1 MLQLYLMKQRSLET
15 VKKIHELFKQKGMT
29 LSVAESCTGGLI
41 SHYLTI
47 LPGASTF
54 FKAGIIAYSEETKKD
69 ILGVSA
75 ETLKLHG
82 MVSKETAQEMAE
94 KVRLLT
100 KTEYS
105 ISTTGNLGPDV
116 IEDKEQGLIYI
127 AVSKEGET
135 LSQRLKL
142 NEGREANKEQAS
154 LLALRFLVE
163 FIEKNRHEK
172 FNVK

>member
-1 MLQLYLMKQRSLET
+1 MKQHGLEI
-15 VKKIHELFKQKGMT
+15 VKKIHELFKQKGIT

-41 SHYLTI
+41 SHYLTN

-100 KTEYS
+100 KSEYS
-105 ISTTGNLGPDV
+105 ISVTGNLGPNV

-135 LSQRLKL
+135 LSQKLKL

-154 LLALRFLVE
+154 LLALKLLVE
-163 FIEKNRHEK
+163 FIEKNRHGE

>member
-1 MLQLYLMKQRSLET
+1 MKQHGLEI
-15 VKKIHELFKQKGMT
+15 VKKIHELFKQKSIT

-41 SHYLTI
+41 SHYLTN

-100 KTEYS
+100 KSEYS
-105 ISTTGNLGPDV
+105 ISVTGNLGPNV

-135 LSQRLKL
+135 LSQKLKL

-154 LLALRFLVE
+154 LLALKLLVE
-163 FIEKNRHEK
+163 FIEKNRHGE

>member
-1 MLQLYLMKQRSLET
+1 MET
-15 VKKIHELFKQKGMT
+15 VKKIHELFKQKGIT

-41 SHYLTI
+41 SHYLTN

-100 KTEYS
+100 KSEYS
-105 ISTTGNLGPDV
+105 ISVTGNLGPNV

-135 LSQRLKL
+135 LSQKLKL

-154 LLALRFLVE
+154 LLALKLLVE
-163 FIEKNRHEK
+163 FIEKNRHGE

>member
-1 MLQLYLMKQRSLET
+1 MKQHGLEI
-15 VKKIHELFKQKGMT
+15 VKKIHELFKQKGIT

-41 SHYLTI
+41 SHYLI
-47 LPGASTF
+47 NLPGASTF

-75 ETLKLHG
+75 ETLKQHG
-82 MVSKETAQEMAE
+82 IVSKETAQEMAE

-105 ISTTGNLGPDV
+105 ISTTGNLGPGV

-127 AVSKEGET
+127 AVSKQGDT
-135 LSQRLKL
+135 LSQKLKL

-154 LLALRFLVE
+154 LLALKLLVE
-163 FIEKNRHEK
+163 FVESYGKES
-172 FNVK
+172 

>member
-1 MLQLYLMKQRSLET
+1 MLQLYLMKRDLEII
-15 VKKIHELFKQKGMT
+15 KKIHKLFKQKGMT

-75 ETLKLHG
+75 ETLQHHG
-82 MVSKETAQEMAE
+82 MVSKETAQEMAK
-94 KVRLLT
+94 KVRLQT

-105 ISTTGNLGPDV
+105 IAVTGNLGPDV

-127 AVSKEGET
+127 AVSKEGKT
-135 LSQRLKL
+135 LSQELKL
-142 NEGREANKEQAS
+142 NEGREANKKQAS
-154 LLALRFLVE
+154 LLALRLLVE

>member
-1 MLQLYLMKQRSLET
+1 MKQHGLET
-15 VKKIHELFKQKGMT
+15 VKKIHELFKQKGIT
-29 LSVAESCTGGLI
+29 LSVAESCTGWLI
-41 SHYLTI
+41 SHYLTN

-100 KTEYS
+100 KSEYS
-105 ISTTGNLGPDV
+105 ISVTGNLGPNV

-135 LSQRLKL
+135 LSQKLKL

-154 LLALRFLVE
+154 LLALKLLVE
-163 FIEKNRHEK
+163 FIEKNRHGE